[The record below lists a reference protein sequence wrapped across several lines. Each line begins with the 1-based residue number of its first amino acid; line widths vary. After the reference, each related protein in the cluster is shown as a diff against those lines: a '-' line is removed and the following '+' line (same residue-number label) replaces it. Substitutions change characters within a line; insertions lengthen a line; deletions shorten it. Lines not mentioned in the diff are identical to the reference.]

1 MENLNQKSESKKYGK
16 MLKDVELILED
27 LSSDNLD
34 LDQIITKVET
44 GYQLLKSMRIRLDD
58 AKDRIEKL
66 KEEYEPKSN

>member
-1 MENLNQKSESKKYGK
+1 MTSQKSESKKYGK